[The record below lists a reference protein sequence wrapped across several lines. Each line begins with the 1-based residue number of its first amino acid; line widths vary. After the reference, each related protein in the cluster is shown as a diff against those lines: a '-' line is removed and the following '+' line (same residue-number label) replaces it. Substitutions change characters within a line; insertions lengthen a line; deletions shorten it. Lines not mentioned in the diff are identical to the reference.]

1 MKSDGF
7 KLAFITGTSSG
18 IGLSAANELLKRDW
32 EVIGA
37 ARRDSDIKDS
47 NYTHLIIDLTNIDN
61 ILNKIPAIIGN
72 RLSSKKYERIALV
85 NNAADTGE
93 LLRMEHLD
101 PKKLSDLYKLNVVLP
116 VWLTGFFY
124 KNKEENCRLRI
135 IDISSGA
142 AHKEFPGMTAYCGSK
157 AALLMSGKVFA
168 IENSEDENL
177 GIMSY
182 EPGTVDTEM
191 QKKARSQP
199 ENKFPS
205 VNVFKSMKENK
216 ILAAPEDVAI
226 EIADFLGKNESGYC
240 QRRFGINT

>member
-18 IGLSAANELLKRDW
+18 IGLAAAYELLKRGW
-32 EVIGA
+32 EVIGV

-47 NYTHLIIDLTNIDN
+47 NYTHLNIDLADINN
-61 ILNKIPAIIGN
+61 ILKEIPAMISK
-72 RLSSKKYERIALV
+72 RLGSKKYERIALV

-116 VWLTGFFY
+116 VWLTGFLY
-124 KNKEENCRLRI
+124 KNKTKRSRLRI

-199 ENKFPS
+199 EEKFPS
-205 VNVFKSMKENK
+205 VNVFRSMKESNS
-216 ILAAPEDVAI
+216 LAAPEDVAM
-226 EIADFLGKNESGYC
+226 EIADFLEKNEFGYI
-240 QRRFGINT
+240 QRRFGSNT